1 MMTYT
6 RFNTNKKIACPL
18 KTSTWDGLVAKI
30 PWRYNYIEINLYYKI
45 KNLAK
50 YQNLSIIHIIGN
62 SDRIFVSFLTQLFGG
77 FISLNQIPSYIVQS
91 RGVHKSKQ
99 KNVISVPG
107 TRIIGKGHTKET
119 M

>member
-1 MMTYT
+1 MNTW
-6 RFNTNKKIACPL
+6 FNTNKTLACPL
-18 KTSTWDGLVAKI
+18 KTSTWDGLVAKVQ
-30 PWRYNYIEINLYYKI
+30 WRYNYIEINLYDKI

-50 YQNLSIIHIIGN
+50 YQNLSIIHIISN

-99 KNVISVPG
+99 KI
-107 TRIIGKGHTKET
+107 
-119 M
+119 